1 MAELI
6 MVGCDLHDKTMLL
19 KTAQGRAEPQTRTV
33 ANTAG
38 GRERMIADLT
48 TEAAAVGGAKVVFA
62 YEASGLGFGLHDQLT
77 AAGIQCYV
85 LAPTGIARSATHK
98 RRKTDERDAEQLL
111 EVLRGHFLAGNK
123 LPAVWIPD
131 PQTRDDRE
139 LVRMR
144 LDLSEKISAL
154 KSQVKSLLKRQGR
167 VRPESLGQGWNRRFQ
182 AWLVGLTYEETFG
195 AGAQAALG
203 SLLEQLKFME
213 EEQTRFERDRLL
225 PLASSPRYAAAVAE
239 LHKLYGVG
247 VLTALVFLTEMGDLN
262 RFANRRRLSAYLGL
276 VPTSNESGECPDRK
290 GHITRQGPSRVRK
303 ALCQAVWSR
312 VRAEGPEHEAYQKL
326 VEKNPKRK
334 KVAIVAMMRRL
345 AVRMWHKARE
355 AQAAAVATPS
365 PASCA
370 AEVIQ
375 TCAVKPPR
383 RARPRATRRRS
394 GVRAPAG

>member
-19 KTAQGRAEPQTRTV
+19 KTAQGRAAPQTRTV
-33 ANTAG
+33 ANTAA
-38 GRERMIADLT
+38 GRERMIADLAT
-48 TEAAAVGGAKVVFA
+48 QAATAGGAKVVFA

-123 LPAVWIPD
+123 LPAIWIPD

-154 KSQVKSLLKRQGR
+154 KSQVKSLLKRHGR
-167 VRPESLGQGWNRRFQ
+167 VRPESLGQGWTRRFRV
-182 AWLVGLTYEETFG
+182 WLVALTHDETFG
-195 AGAQAALG
+195 AGAQAALE
-203 SLLEQLKFME
+203 SLLEQLKFVE
-213 EEQTRFERDRLL
+213 EEETRFERDRLL
-225 PLASSPRYAAAVAE
+225 PLVSAPRYAAAVAE

-312 VRAEGPEHEAYQKL
+312 VRVEGPEHKAYQKL

-334 KVAIVAMMRRL
+334 KVAVVAMMRRL

-355 AQAAAVATPS
+355 AQAAATATPS

-375 TCAVKPPR
+375 ACVAKPPR

-394 GVRAPAG
+394 DVRAPAG

>member
-33 ANTAG
+33 ANTAA
-38 GRERMIADLT
+38 GRERMIAELT
-48 TEAAAVGGAKVVFA
+48 AQAAAAGGAKIVFA

-123 LPAVWIPD
+123 LPAIWIPD
-131 PQTRDDRE
+131 SKTRDDRE
-139 LVRMR
+139 LVRTR
-144 LDLSEKISAL
+144 LDLSEKITAL

-167 VRPESLGQGWNRRFQ
+167 VRPETLGKGWTRRFQ
-182 AWLVGLTYEETFG
+182 AWLVALTQEETFG
-195 AGAQAALG
+195 TGAQAALE
-203 SLLEQLKFME
+203 SLLEQLKFFE
-213 EEQTRFERDRLL
+213 EEERRFERDCLL
-225 PLASSPRYAAAVAE
+225 PLASAPRYAAAVAE

-303 ALCQAVWSR
+303 VLCQAVWSR
-312 VRAEGPEHEAYQKL
+312 VRAEGPEHEAYRKL

-334 KVAIVAMMRRL
+334 KVAVVAMMRRL

-355 AQAAAVATPS
+355 AQAAAAAAPTPLVR
-365 PASCA
+365 PAE
-370 AEVIQ
+370 EVR
-375 TCAVKPPR
+375 TCAVKRPPR
-383 RARPRATRRRS
+383 VRARGRRS
-394 GVRAPAG
+394 DLRAPAG